1 MSEMLENKPAVKEP
15 NQVPPL
21 PSSFSL
27 ISTLGVVAML
37 SGLLVVMVYEYTK
50 PIIAENQRL
59 ATERA
64 IFKVLPT
71 ATSRLTFILN
81 KGKITPALTDGKS
94 TGELIYVGYDA
105 ENQFVGLALNAAEQG
120 YQDIVKLLYGYNPDT
135 GCITGYDVLK
145 STETPGF
152 GTKITTDEEFLSN
165 FNCLDAKVNQEQS
178 GLINVIKTV
187 RHGTKRNPWEIDAI
201 SGSTITS
208 NAVGR
213 MFNKSGQKLH
223 PLIAANLTQLKS
235 AKQLEVGNHDQ
246 SN

>member
-1 MSEMLENKPAVKEP
+1 MDNAPENEP
-15 NQVPPL
+15 NKVPPL
-21 PSSFSL
+21 PSSISL

-37 SGLLVVMVYEYTK
+37 SGFLVVLVYEYTK

-64 IFKVLPT
+64 IFKVLPK
-71 ATSRLTFILN
+71 ATSRLTFVI
-81 KGKITPALTDGKS
+81 KDGQIKLANDK
-94 TGELIYVGYDA
+94 TKGELIYAGYDA
-105 ENQFVGLALNAAEQG
+105 KNNFVGLALNAAEQG
-120 YQDIVKLLYGYNPDT
+120 YQDIVKLLYGYQPDS
-135 GCITGYDVLK
+135 GCITAYDVLK

-152 GTKITTDEEFLSN
+152 GTKIATDEQFLAN

-187 RHGTKRNPWEIDAI
+187 RHGSKNNPWEIDAI

-213 MFNKSGQKLH
+213 MFNKSGQALH
-223 PLIAANLTQLKS
+223 PTIKKNLDLLKS
-235 AKQLEVGNHDQ
+235 AKQQRGDHGQ
-246 SN
+246 SK

>member
-1 MSEMLENKPAVKEP
+1 MDNTQKKQP
-15 NQVPPL
+15 NDVPPL
-21 PSSFSL
+21 PSSISL
-27 ISTLGVVAML
+27 ISTLGIVAML
-37 SGLLVVMVYEYTK
+37 SGFLVVLVYEYTK

-64 IFKVLPT
+64 IFKVLPK
-71 ATSRLTFILN
+71 ATSRLTFIV
-81 KGKITPALTDGKS
+81 KQGKIEPADDKTK
-94 TGELIYVGYDA
+94 GELIYAGYDD
-105 ENQFVGLALNAAEQG
+105 NDNFIGLALNAAEQG
-120 YQDIVKLLYGYNPDT
+120 YQDIVRLLYGYQPDT

-152 GTKITTDEEFLSN
+152 GTKIVSDEEFLAN

-187 RHGTKRNPWEIDAI
+187 RHGSKSNPWEIDAI

-213 MFNKSGQKLH
+213 MFNKSGQALH
-223 PLIAANLTQLKS
+223 PIISKNLVFIKS
-235 AKQLEVGNHDQ
+235 AKQQRGDHGQ